1 MEQIETVG
9 DIIAAVTID
18 RESVAGLPTIVA
30 RDEKERERI
39 ANYMARI
46 FQAVVHDLENGTYLI
61 VRH

>member
-1 MEQIETVG
+1 MG
-9 DIIAAVTID
+9 DIIVAVTVD
-18 RESVAGLPTIVA
+18 KESVGGMPVIVA
-30 RDEKERERI
+30 RDENERERI